1 MAFRRILSLL
11 LRASL
16 IVGGTVLLT
25 LGIVWGHVWLM
36 AGGVVLYAVLGYMN
50 LVVRRRMREK
60 CWLMLEAVRNKD
72 YTFRLPVGNLSENE
86 RILQDTVNRF
96 GVLMGEQKKQ
106 MEQRERFYELI
117 LSNVTSGIIVLDDDN
132 RILQSN
138 PAAARLL
145 GLPTVSSLQQLG
157 HFNPRLPEK
166 LGRLSAGDR
175 CDIRFSTNSR
185 EVALSVRTSAIQLDG
200 KRVRVLS
207 LNDIRNELD
216 AKELASWIK
225 LTRVLTHEIMN
236 SIAPIVSLS
245 ETFMKRDDVVGSP
258 LYKGI
263 EAIHD
268 TSVGLTN
275 FVDTYRKFSALQ
287 QPVPEPFYLN
297 ELVSQIRELHVVP
310 SHIRLTL
317 QIEPEDLMLYADR
330 NLIRQVLIN
339 LLKNAGQAIGDKEGR
354 IHIHAY
360 TTMDEHIFIKVSNDG
375 EVIPDDVAEEIF
387 VPFFTTRPDGSGIG
401 LSLARQIMQ
410 LSGGSISLLR
420 AGTNG
425 WNTTFV
431 LEFE

>member
-1 MAFRRILSLL
+1 M
-11 LRASL
+11 
-16 IVGGTVLLT
+16 
-25 LGIVWGHVWLM
+25 
-36 AGGVVLYAVLGYMN
+36 
-50 LVVRRRMREK
+50 
-60 CWLMLEAVRNKD
+60 
-72 YTFRLPVGNLSENE
+72 
-86 RILQDTVNRF
+86 
-96 GVLMGEQKKQ
+96 
-106 MEQRERFYELI
+106 
-117 LSNVTSGIIVLDDDN
+117 
-132 RILQSN
+132 
-138 PAAARLL
+138 
-145 GLPTVSSLQQLG
+145 
-157 HFNPRLPEK
+157 
-166 LGRLSAGDR
+166 
-175 CDIRFSTNSR
+175 
-185 EVALSVRTSAIQLDG
+185 
-200 KRVRVLS
+200 
-207 LNDIRNELD
+207 
-216 AKELASWIK
+216 
-225 LTRVLTHEIMN
+225 
-236 SIAPIVSLS
+236 
-245 ETFMKRDDVVGSP
+245 
-258 LYKGI
+258 
-263 EAIHD
+263 
-268 TSVGLTN
+268 GLTN
-275 FVDTYRKFSALQ
+275 FVDTNRKFSALQ